1 MRIEQAHI
9 SDTIHNFKDA
19 FLSRWNL
26 REYDNPEE
34 PAFFWGLQKDKE
46 WEKDR
51 SRKGRR
57 KSVDADLYVKHKGFK
72 ILHFIGGEYSNGLLY
87 LIDKKN
93 AKVLCTDVSEVWLCK
108 KLQMPY
114 KHLKIP
120 YFDLDFHKPTKLGD
134 KIYSH
139 VGDERERFEVDYF
152 EYEKLLNLF
161 GKENFCIPY
170 RWFELDELLNF
181 YNQSYCNIKPH
192 PIRGNV
198 SAWRLGLMGRKTI
211 QHENKRWADQGPHY
225 LYYKDDK
232 ELVKLVEQESK
243 KIGTIQEELAKKVR
257 ECYHESDDWL
267 YEEYWL

>member
-9 SDTIHNFKDA
+9 SDSIWSFKDE
-19 FLSRWNL
+19 FLSTWNL

-34 PAFFWGLQKDKE
+34 PAFFWGLQLDWDHENVKE
-46 WEKDR
+46 Y
-51 SRKGRR
+51 RR

-72 ILHFIGGEYSNGLLY
+72 ILHFVGGEYNNGLLH
-87 LIDKKN
+87 LVDKKN

-108 KLQMPY
+108 KLQMSY
-114 KHLKIP
+114 KHLKIS
-120 YFDLDFHKPTKLGD
+120 YFDLDFHTPTKLGD

-139 VGDERERFEVDYF
+139 VGDERERIENITF
-152 EYEKLLNLF
+152 EYKKLLDLF
-161 GKENFCIPY
+161 GKENFCISDK
-170 RWFELDELLNF
+170 WVVMDELLNF
-181 YNQSYCNIKPH
+181 FNQSYCNIKPH
-192 PIRGNV
+192 PIRANV

-211 QHENKRWADQGPHY
+211 QRENKRWADQGPHY
-225 LYYKDDK
+225 IYYKDDK

-243 KIGTIQEELAKKVR
+243 KVGTLQEELAKKVR